1 MKLLSD
7 IKKKQSVYIDQLQKD
22 VLSYIS
28 FIDKTNIET
37 ILLSGSVARGDY
49 YPGKYGAKI
58 DLTFMKKRNS
68 LVTPES
74 ILGENLEASIPYHCT
89 KWNNQEFQIA
99 FHDYIDLA
107 SFQVQD
113 ESKKYALLESSIIYD
128 PNQVYSN
135 DLISINKYAVVDHHL
150 SKTNSLSYINYLLSD
165 YKKNR
170 WEQRNAFSQMH
181 YNLNTAFQH
190 WIKCIYYINGKYA
203 PAEDRRLY
211 YSYELQLLPANYS
224 KTVAIFCKQ
233 DIESEIDYKRREEI
247 FIKQLLPFIKHPSF

>member
-1 MKLLSD
+1 MKLPSD
-7 IKKKQSVYIDQLQKD
+7 VKKKQSAYIAQLQKD

-28 FIDKTNIET
+28 SLDKTNIET

-74 ILGENLEASIPYHCT
+74 ILGENLDASIPYHCT
-89 KWNNQEFQIA
+89 KWNNNEFQIA

-107 SFQVQD
+107 SFQVQN

-150 SKTNSLSYINYLLSD
+150 LKTNSLSYINYLLSD

-170 WEQRNAFSQMH
+170 WEQRSAFPQLH
-181 YNLNTAFQH
+181 HNLNTAFQY
-190 WIKCIYYINGKYA
+190 WIKCMYYINGMYA

-211 YSYELQLLPANYS
+211 YSYEQQSLPANYG
-224 KTVAIFCKQ
+224 KTVANFCKQ

-247 FIKQLLPFIKHPSF
+247 FINQLLPFVNH